1 VDRIK
6 KFILEVGYNIYKA
19 WEMGWYP
26 FFIFILLLST
36 PTYGQG
42 TERSQKQAKVIEQRT
57 QSTQRYTPNTNSND
71 NYTPN
76 RRIQRTYRPYYYNPY
91 VYGYTPYWNPNRN
104 WDGRDY
110 IITTDNN
117 RIQSQR
123 NPLRVSIGVLSEVT
137 TQQPTISPYL
147 ILGGKTFLMT
157 QYHWGGWNSFPHYD
171 NIYQWEVEEW
181 EDEFINTQTQRREF
195 VIGLG
200 TTIQRVSPFV
210 GVGFPTITKWD
221 IYMDETYTLS
231 SPRDLGYYSI
241 NERKQTKANIK
252 LGMLYGWERFEGIVQ
267 LSLGDELRFGI
278 GLGIKL

>member
-195 VIGLG
+195 SIGLG